1 MKNHNRISL
10 YLTFLLFSITA
21 CNNIVPSDE
30 RMAHLANSKKDLYIG
45 VVDAIPNATQFVNG
59 IKMAIDEINISGGV
73 AGKKI
78 IPLIYYDDNDK
89 STSLKIA
96 SKLSNN
102 PDVIA
107 VVGHFDPA
115 HAMAAS
121 ILYKESGILFISTG
135 ADLLRYGGSFI
146 FNNGMP
152 DTVYVDK
159 ISAFMKEEHYS
170 HVVILNDRHQSN
182 KLLAENF
189 YQQAIEK
196 NLNIVFHKSFS
207 PGEKNFRDL
216 LSELKNETF
225 DIIFLVCRDKTA
237 SLIINQ
243 MREMDIRTSVVGTND
258 IDTRYFWSQTGK
270 NAEKTIIP
278 TNFYKKNPRKLTQDF
293 VNSFSV
299 AFGVDP
305 DEFSARGYDAINLLK
320 HVMDKKNAYLP
331 MILDTGMRFIGTWDG
346 VLSQYHL
353 TRKGNISPTALF
365 YKKYDNG
372 KIVYLKQKSKKKKD
386 QFELVEEITLRLAVN
401 DFSTFDPGFSSDPAS
416 IDACKQLFLSLTQ
429 YNDLT
434 CTPEPNLA
442 LSWHAN
448 EHLNSFRFRL
458 RKNAYWTDGQ
468 PVTAHDI
475 EWAIQRNLKASPTSP
490 QVHHLFVLKNAKAF
504 YQGSIKDPDQLGI
517 HVIDDYTLDFQ
528 LEYPAAHF
536 PALVGLPIY
545 CPLPSKTIKKWGK
558 EWTRPEHIQSN
569 GPYQL
574 VYYQQD
580 ALVIMRKNP
589 QYFDAANV
597 SIEEVRY
604 NVIPNNLIVLS
615 IYEIHQLDIIGG
627 AFSTIPLHLLTTVKK
642 QPETRFHYKKSL
654 NLSTTAFAFNIER
667 SPLDNILMRKA
678 IASAI
683 DLNFITQFV
692 AFGNKIAMDSFTPP
706 ELLLPEIQAHRQAFN
721 PIHAKKMMVEAG
733 YEDGQKCPEI
743 IIESGS
749 GNLHK
754 NIAQAVSMLLK
765 KYLNITA
772 NVIDETPSKN
782 SSGHLLLKDY
792 SASYPDADSFLYNWF
807 TQNSHYSHFNNENV
821 LALLEKARQE
831 KNQTIRHKLY
841 CQVDDIIINK
851 ECIVVPLYY
860 DTSHYLVQPRVQGW
874 NHMPFGGQWI
884 NRWQLE
890 EK

>member
-1 MKNHNRISL
+1 MKNKIRTFL
-10 YLTFLLFSITA
+10 YLSFLLFSISA
-21 CNNIVPSDE
+21 CNNIVPGDE
-30 RMAHLANSKKDLYIG
+30 RMVHLANSKNDLYIG

-59 IKMAIDEINISGGV
+59 IKMAIDEMNISGGV

-78 IPLIYYDDNDK
+78 IPLVYYDYNNK
-89 STSLKIA
+89 KTSLMIA

-115 HAMAAS
+115 HAISAS
-121 ILYKESGILFISTG
+121 ILYKEAGILFISTG
-135 ADLLRYGGSFI
+135 ADLIRYGGAFI
-146 FNNGMP
+146 FNNRMP
-152 DTVYVDK
+152 DMVYVDK
-159 ISAFMKEEHYS
+159 ISAFMKEENYN
-170 HVVILNDRHQSN
+170 HVVILNDRHQNN

-196 NLNIVFHKSFS
+196 KMDIVFHKSFS
-207 PGEKNFRDL
+207 PSEKNFRDL

-225 DIIFLVCRDKTA
+225 DIIFLISRDKAA

-243 MREMDIRTSVVGTND
+243 MREMDIRTPVVGTND

-293 VNSFSV
+293 VNSFSI

-305 DEFSARGYDAINLLK
+305 DAFSARGYDAIKLIK
-320 HVMDKKNAYLP
+320 RVMDKKNAYLP
-331 MILDTGMRFIGTWDG
+331 MILDTGIRFMETWDG

-353 TRKGNISPTALF
+353 TRKGNISPSALF
-365 YKKYDNG
+365 YKKFENG
-372 KIVYLKQKSKKKKD
+372 KIVYLKQKMKEKKD

-401 DFSTFDPGFSSDPAS
+401 DFSTFDPGFASDPAS

-429 YNDLT
+429 YNVLN
-434 CTPEPNLA
+434 CVPEPNLA

-448 EHLNSFRFRL
+448 EHQNVFHFHL

-475 EWAIQRNLKASPTSP
+475 EWTIQRNLQARPTSP
-490 QVHHLFVLKNAKAF
+490 QVHQLFVLKNAKAF
-504 YQGSIKDPDQLGI
+504 YQGTIKDPGQLGI
-517 HVIDDYTLDFQ
+517 NVIDDYTLAFQ

-536 PALVGLPIY
+536 PALAGLPIY
-545 CPLPSKTIKKWGK
+545 CPLPSKIIQKWGN
-558 EWTRPEHIQSN
+558 EWTLPEHIQNN

-574 VYYQQD
+574 VYYQKD
-580 ALVIMRKNP
+580 ALVILRKNP

-615 IYEIHQLDIIGG
+615 MYESNQLDIIGG
-627 AFSTIPLHLLTTVKK
+627 TFAKIPLHFLKTVKK
-642 QPETRFHYKKSL
+642 QPETRFHYKKNL

-667 SPLDNILMRKA
+667 SPVNNILMRKA
-678 IASAI
+678 IASSI

-692 AFGNKIAMDSFTPP
+692 AFENMIAMDSFTPP
-706 ELLLPEIQAHRQAFN
+706 ALLMPEIKEHKQSFN
-721 PIHAKKMMVEAG
+721 PIYAKKMMAEAG
-733 YEDGQKCPEI
+733 YEDGQRCPEI
-743 IIESGS
+743 IIESGP
-749 GNLHK
+749 GDLHK
-754 NIAQAVSMLLK
+754 NIAKAVSMLLK

-772 NVIDETPSKN
+772 KVIPRNDSKN
-782 SSGHLLLKDY
+782 PSGHLFLKDF
-792 SASYPDADSFLYNWF
+792 SACYPDADRFLYEWY
-807 TQNSHYSHFNNENV
+807 TQNSHYTHFNNENV
-821 LALLEKARQE
+821 FALLKKARQE
-831 KNQTIRHKLY
+831 KNSNIRKKLY
-841 CQVDDIIINK
+841 SQIDDILIHK
-851 ECIVVPLYY
+851 ECILVPLYY
-860 DTSHYLVQPRVQGW
+860 DTAHYLVQPRVKGW
-874 NHMPFGGQWI
+874 NHMPLGGQMI
-884 NRWQLE
+884 NQWQLE
-890 EK
+890 KK